1 LNSLVGNNS
10 ELGMVIPTIIS
21 QTNDGIKVTKVIG
34 LNVMVQKAIFF
45 GEFTGVIMD
54 ILVQLLIINRR
65 GVSVMSEHS
74 QTIG

>member
-34 LNVMVQKAIFF
+34 LNVMVQMAIFF